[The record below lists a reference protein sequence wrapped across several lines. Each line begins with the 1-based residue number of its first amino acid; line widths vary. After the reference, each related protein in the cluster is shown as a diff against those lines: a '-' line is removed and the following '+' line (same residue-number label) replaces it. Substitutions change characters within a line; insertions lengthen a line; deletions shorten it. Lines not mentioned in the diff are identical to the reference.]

1 MRVMLILQMLLEILD
16 TAVPIIAEPVGY
28 CQSGTAQ
35 TDVPIE
41 GGGGS
46 WWSWVDS
53 KTRSLVPGCGLPS
66 NREWLMPSDSTT
78 EADRQMRGKLD

>member
-1 MRVMLILQMLLEILD
+1 MRVMLIVQMLLEILD

-35 TDVPIE
+35 TDVPVE

-46 WWSWVDS
+46 GSRVDS
-53 KTRSLVPGCGLPS
+53 RTRSLEPGRGPPS